1 MGLTRQDNLLF
12 NHLLEE
18 SLGEGIVILLTLQCL
33 KLTISILLFGR
44 RALPLEELRDAD
56 KEVRRVDAQ
65 AKQKP
70 FDYILI
76 YLILNGLLLVH
87 IEATPFLNRQ
97 EEA

>member
-1 MGLTRQDNLLF
+1 MSIARQDNLLF

-18 SLGEGIVILLTLQCL
+18 SLSKGVVILLSLQRL

-44 RALPLEELRDAD
+44 RALPLEELWDAD
-56 KEVRRVDAQ
+56 KEVGWVDAQ